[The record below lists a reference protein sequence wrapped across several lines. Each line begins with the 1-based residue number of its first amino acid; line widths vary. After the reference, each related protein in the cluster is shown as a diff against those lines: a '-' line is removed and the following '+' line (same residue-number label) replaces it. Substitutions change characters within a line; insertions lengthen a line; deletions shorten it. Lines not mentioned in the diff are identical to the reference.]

1 MLRHSDRWFTFSAQT
16 RHFQYAGGTW
26 HADWETVRG
35 AAIGLRQVQAPL
47 TGSRVGSVTMP
58 PPPVPSCPSQF
69 RPAVKLVVLFGFAGG
84 HQQ

>member
-1 MLRHSDRWFTFSAQT
+1 MLKHSDSWCTSNAQT
-16 RHFQYAGGTW
+16 RHFQYAGGTC
-26 HADWETVRG
+26 HTDWETVRE
-35 AAIGLRQVQAPL
+35 AANGLRQMQTPF

-84 HQQ
+84 QH